1 MDNEMEMDNIVSL
14 TDENG
19 NEVRFEFLDL
29 VEYDGGEYVVL
40 LSEGDD
46 SGEVV
51 ILKLIETGDEETYV
65 GVEDEEILH
74 EVFQRFKEKYNDQFD
89 FVDE

>member
-51 ILKLIETGDEETYV
+51 ILKLIETGDEETYA

-74 EVFQRFKEKYNDQFD
+74 EVFQRFKEKYKDQFD